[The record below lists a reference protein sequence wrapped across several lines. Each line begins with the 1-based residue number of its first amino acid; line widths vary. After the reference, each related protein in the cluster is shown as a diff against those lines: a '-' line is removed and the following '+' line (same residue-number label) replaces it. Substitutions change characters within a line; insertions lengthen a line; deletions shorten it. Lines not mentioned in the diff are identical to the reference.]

1 MLKFQILKTKK
12 SNVVWVS
19 FFLAFSACNVAPEAV
34 NYGSDAC
41 HFCSMTIVDRQHAAQ
56 IVTKKGKAFKFD
68 ASECM
73 MNHLKEVNYDEIALF
88 LVNDYNTPG
97 EFIDAT
103 KATYLISQNIPSPMG
118 EFLTALASIDAAERV
133 KSEQQGELLTWNQL
147 QARFK

>member
-1 MLKFQILKTKK
+1 MKTKK
-12 SNVVWVS
+12 SIVVWVS

-118 EFLTALASIDAAERV
+118 EFLTALASIEAAERV

-147 QARFK
+147 QARFN

>member
-118 EFLTALASIDAAERV
+118 EFLTALASIEAAERV

-147 QARFK
+147 QARFN